1 MKTRTALPPA
11 LAFALAFA
19 VVLWPAPVTA
29 EAGTVTEGTPTESG
43 DSETALQVS
52 GSFMNESGFIGLRS
66 AIPDATAADW
76 YSLSSASARLSLE
89 DGAATFFAKLWGRFD
104 AATGAWTLSLDEA
117 WYEWRAVTSVTAMTA
132 GTVTS
137 AAIASS
143 GTVPDAKG
151 IEGLELDL
159 RLGRSLLAFGPCL
172 AFGPANPYIAKDG
185 FNPRSSQV
193 GLDGLFL
200 ELVLP
205 LWASGRDS
213 FLSLNARAAFLLPST
228 GFLSTASLPMTAG
241 PPDLGDSSAHGRLT
255 LFSPGGGIFG
265 PLEFGLVSDL
275 HRVGFAA
282 GGSSNWDVGG
292 WFGTE
297 LAGFVLGAEAAIR
310 TSSQGYAF
318 NLNRRMGD
326 FFAIAEADYEETR
339 AAWLG
344 FGRVSWAAEENEISL
359 SALFDFGTEAL
370 RATLAATQNLGDSF
384 TLSASL
390 GWNRFPEKWESP
402 LPADW
407 TTGLALEC
415 FF

>member
-1 MKTRTALPPA
+1 MRTISALQPA
-11 LAFALAFA
+11 LAFAFA

-29 EAGTVTEGTPTESG
+29 EAGTVTEGTPPASG
-43 DSETALQVS
+43 DSETALQIS
-52 GSFMNESGFIGLRS
+52 GSFLNESGFIGLRS
-66 AIPDATAADW
+66 ALPDAAAADW

-89 DGAATFFAKLWGRFD
+89 DGAASFFAKLWGRFD

-117 WYEWRAVTSVTAMTA
+117 WYEWHAVTAVTA
-132 GTVTS
+132 GTVT
-137 AAIASS
+137 
-143 GTVPDAKG
+143 GAKG
-151 IEGLELDL
+151 IEGRELDL

-172 AFGPANPYIAKDG
+172 AFGPANPFIAKDG
-185 FNPRSSQV
+185 FDPRASQV

-205 LWASGRDS
+205 LSAPGRDS
-213 FLSLNARAAFLLPST
+213 FLSLNARAAFLLPSA
-228 GFLSTASLPMTAG
+228 GFLPTASLPMTAG

-255 LFSPGGGIFG
+255 LFAPGGGILG

-282 GGSSNWDVGG
+282 EGASDWDVGG

-297 LAGFVLGAEAAIR
+297 LAGFVFGAEAAIR

-318 NLNRRMGD
+318 SLNRRMGD
-326 FFAIAEADYEETR
+326 FFVIAEADYEETR

-344 FGRVSWAAEENEISL
+344 FGRVSWAAEEREVSL

-370 RATLAATQNLGDSF
+370 RASLVAARNLGDSF

-407 TTGLALEC
+407 TAGLALEC